1 MESNAIK
8 AITIGAGILIAIATI
23 SLVITYYNTAKEGMS
38 SVGDGNN
45 VYEQYERSIRDIL
58 TKTNIYGTDLTNL
71 YNYFG
76 DDPSIK
82 IQIFDKTGNSVGDIK
97 NFVRVTARPNQKFT
111 LSVNSEYTQFNITAI
126 D

>member
-8 AITIGAGILIAIATI
+8 AITIGCGVLIAIATI
-23 SLVITYYNTAKEGMS
+23 SLVMTYYNTAKEGMS
-38 SVGDGNN
+38 AVGSGNN

-58 TKTNIYGTDLTNL
+58 TKTNIYGTDLINL

-76 DDPSIK
+76 DNPSIK
-82 IQIFDKTGNSVGDIK
+82 ININTKNGSVANVK
-97 NFVRVTARPNQKFT
+97 EFVRVTAKPNQKFT
-111 LSVNSEYTQFNITAI
+111 LSVNNDYTQFNITAI